1 LWINAVRKK
10 DLAMSELFSGICRD
24 QFPALRREEN
34 GRPVVYLDGPAGTQ
48 VPQTVIDAISQY
60 LGNRNANHQ
69 GLFATSRESDEMLA
83 EAHQAFADLL
93 GVDDPGETI
102 FGPNMTTLTF
112 SLSRALGKTW
122 NQGDEV
128 IVTRL
133 DHDANVAP
141 WVLAARDAGATV
153 HYVDIHSEDCTLDLE
168 DFQSKLSSRTRMV
181 AVGCSSNGSGTINP
195 VRQICSWAHDVGSL
209 VFLDAVHH
217 APHQLIDVA
226 ELDCDFLACSAYKFF
241 GPHIGILW
249 GRRELLESLQAYKVR
264 PASNQLPDKW
274 MTGTQNH
281 ACIAGALA
289 AVDYLADTGRQLDGQ
304 DGLDRRAALEI
315 AFAAIEPYEQQLT
328 VQLLSGLAE
337 MENYSVH
344 GITDLQR
351 MDERVPTVAITHR
364 EIATSE
370 LARRL
375 GEQGIFSWHGNYY
388 ALLLTESL
396 GLEPEGM
403 LRVGMV
409 HYNTADEVDR
419 LLAELARMDK

>member
-1 LWINAVRKK
+1 
-10 DLAMSELFSGICRD
+10 
-24 QFPALRREEN
+24 
-34 GRPVVYLDGPAGTQ
+34 
-48 VPQTVIDAISQY
+48 
-60 LGNRNANHQ
+60 
-69 GLFATSRESDEMLA
+69 
-83 EAHQAFADLL
+83 
-93 GVDDPGETI
+93 
-102 FGPNMTTLTF
+102 
-112 SLSRALGKTW
+112 
-122 NQGDEV
+122 
-128 IVTRL
+128 
-133 DHDANVAP
+133 
-141 WVLAARDAGATV
+141 
-153 HYVDIHSEDCTLDLE
+153 
-168 DFQSKLSSRTRMV
+168 
-181 AVGCSSNGSGTINP
+181 
-195 VRQICSWAHDVGSL
+195 
-209 VFLDAVHH
+209 
-217 APHQLIDVA
+217 
-226 ELDCDFLACSAYKFF
+226 
-241 GPHIGILW
+241 
-249 GRRELLESLQAYKVR
+249 
-264 PASNQLPDKW
+264 